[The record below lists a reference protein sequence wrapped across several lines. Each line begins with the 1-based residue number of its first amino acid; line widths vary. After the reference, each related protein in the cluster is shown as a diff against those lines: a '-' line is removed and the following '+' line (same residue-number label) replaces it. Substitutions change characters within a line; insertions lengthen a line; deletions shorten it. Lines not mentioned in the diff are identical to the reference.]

1 MYGAIEAGGTKFV
14 CAVGNSQLEIKE
26 QAAFPTESPVKT
38 IQNVLD
44 FFQSFQLDALGIGSF
59 GPIDIDPLSSHYGY
73 IKNTPK
79 QAWKNVDFLGKLK
92 QVYDIPIGWTTD
104 VNAAALGESTVG
116 AGQNKTNVLYLTI
129 GTGIGGGMVID
140 STFLGGKMHPEM
152 GHIPVK
158 RHPQDSFA
166 GSCPYHKN
174 CLEGMASGPTIEA
187 RTGVEGSKIDDA
199 HEVWSF
205 LANYIAQALF
215 NYTLTLRPDIIV
227 LGGGVMDNKL
237 LLSKVKEELS
247 PMFNQ
252 YVDVPALDEYLV
264 PPLLENKSG
273 ITGGLVLAEQVY
285 DKN

>member
-1 MYGAIEAGGTKFV
+1 
-14 CAVGNSQLEIKE
+14 
-26 QAAFPTESPVKT
+26 
-38 IQNVLD
+38 
-44 FFQSFQLDALGIGSF
+44 
-59 GPIDIDPLSSHYGY
+59 
-73 IKNTPK
+73 
-79 QAWKNVDFLGKLK
+79 
-92 QVYDIPIGWTTD
+92 
-104 VNAAALGESTVG
+104 
-116 AGQNKTNVLYLTI
+116 
-129 GTGIGGGMVID
+129 
-140 STFLGGKMHPEM
+140 
-152 GHIPVK
+152 
-158 RHPQDSFA
+158 
-166 GSCPYHKN
+166 
-174 CLEGMASGPTIEA
+174 MASGPTIEA